1 MDGQVSMKLDV
12 TRERNKHDSIFDE
25 RTWLFGEAK
34 VANVVKNLRIM
45 GEGRLFGLEISRDE
59 GNDE

>member
-59 GNDE
+59 RNDE

>member
-1 MDGQVSMKLDV
+1 M
-12 TRERNKHDSIFDE
+12 TRGRNKHDSIFDE

-34 VANVVKNLRIM
+34 VANVVKNLRIKW
-45 GEGRLFGLEISRDE
+45 ENRDCLDWKYLRDE

>member
-12 TRERNKHDSIFDE
+12 TRERNKHDFIFDE
-25 RTWLFGEAK
+25 RTWLFGE
-34 VANVVKNLRIM
+34 ANVVKNLRIM